1 MLKALSQLQTPSS
14 SPQLRGVKAF
24 LELKDRGAIP
34 QKSLLH
40 EKLLKDV
47 ESWTN
52 LILINQHLF

>member
-34 QKSLLH
+34 QQSVLH
-40 EKLLKDV
+40 EKLLKEM

-52 LILINQHLF
+52 LILIN